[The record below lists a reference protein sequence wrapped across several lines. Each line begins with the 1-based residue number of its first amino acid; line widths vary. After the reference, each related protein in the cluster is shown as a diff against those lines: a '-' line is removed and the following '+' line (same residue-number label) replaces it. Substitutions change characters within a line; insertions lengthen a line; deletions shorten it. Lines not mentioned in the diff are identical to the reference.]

1 MSIQGYVESHL
12 GAHISGWAWDSER
25 PELRVALEIYRDNTL
40 LCRLTAENFRQ
51 DLKDAG
57 IGDGGH
63 GFSYNDPA
71 LVGADREQISVIAAD
86 VDITLNWGDL
96 ASIDFS
102 SLLEFDPY
110 RTETLFDI
118 VKRTGAFKPA
128 PYLWI
133 YEHLLE
139 PVRFAQ
145 LTLLELGVRDGG
157 SLQAWAAYLPYARIA
172 GLDLSLPALPPNDR
186 IHMFCGE
193 QADTSLLARAAAETA
208 PDGFDIVID
217 DCSHI
222 GALAKAS
229 FWYLFEN
236 HLKPG
241 GYYIIEDWGTGYMS
255 GWPDGRG
262 IIVEPDTRERMPS
275 HDAGMVGFIKQL
287 VDEVH
292 AGPAKFASMTVHPG
306 VCVIRKAASGSRIN

>member
-110 RTETLFDI
+110 RPETLFDI
-118 VKRTGAFKPA
+118 VKRTGAF
-128 PYLWI
+128 
-133 YEHLLE
+133 
-139 PVRFAQ
+139 
-145 LTLLELGVRDGG
+145 
-157 SLQAWAAYLPYARIA
+157 
-172 GLDLSLPALPPNDR
+172 
-186 IHMFCGE
+186 
-193 QADTSLLARAAAETA
+193 
-208 PDGFDIVID
+208 
-217 DCSHI
+217 
-222 GALAKAS
+222 
-229 FWYLFEN
+229 
-236 HLKPG
+236 
-241 GYYIIEDWGTGYMS
+241 
-255 GWPDGRG
+255 
-262 IIVEPDTRERMPS
+262 
-275 HDAGMVGFIKQL
+275 
-287 VDEVH
+287 
-292 AGPAKFASMTVHPG
+292 
-306 VCVIRKAASGSRIN
+306 